1 MISSN
6 FIFFNEDP
14 DWEELRKRCYKAE
27 KFAISDKRTSF
38 IYSRMALEI
47 AIEFIFQF
55 EGLNRRLKT
64 LADKLND
71 REFSSILPNS
81 LKQSLIFIKDNGNNA
96 VHNKLLINHDTIV
109 NLKKLFG
116 FMKWFYNKYGDTDN
130 KVEIDFDRTIITDN
144 NTPSLSSEKLKE
156 LQSSLKEE
164 NHLILTKYSKKFKEL
179 ESINKEYQRLNN
191 QLEKENRMLSIKLKT
206 YENSKNTNVYEIGI
220 TEQYGLIWGRVFANF
235 RLDNKDYFAVKY
247 FSPNEQGRAT
257 ERFLISEGTFQES
270 NLFKLFYRKHIN
282 LNKDAVLNKNYDHLE
297 LVLKFNKQR
306 FGLPSILLKKLL
318 VDVEEKLNPKK
329 ELANLVS
336 YREYIVNDIIGSKCQ
351 RVFILESPHS
361 YELKNGIPAFG
372 QSGLVMGKELYNS
385 SLPIGKLISDRII
398 NEIGIINAC
407 LFPLD
412 KRVYQS
418 IPKQVKGYMHIKEL
432 NYTGSQFKSDVKNEI
447 VRIDKLNTVKNLQ
460 NRIAKLLVEFD
471 IKEIVACGL
480 ISQAYLELAFPQV
493 ENVGFKR
500 WANVQFNEREVR
512 IRYTHHPSPK
522 TGKNWSI

>member
-1 MISSN
+1 MGRILSRKDEMMISSN

-164 NHLILTKYSKKFKEL
+164 NHLILTK
-179 ESINKEYQRLNN
+179 
-191 QLEKENRMLSIKLKT
+191 
-206 YENSKNTNVYEIGI
+206 
-220 TEQYGLIWGRVFANF
+220 
-235 RLDNKDYFAVKY
+235 
-247 FSPNEQGRAT
+247 
-257 ERFLISEGTFQES
+257 
-270 NLFKLFYRKHIN
+270 
-282 LNKDAVLNKNYDHLE
+282 
-297 LVLKFNKQR
+297 
-306 FGLPSILLKKLL
+306 
-318 VDVEEKLNPKK
+318 
-329 ELANLVS
+329 
-336 YREYIVNDIIGSKCQ
+336 
-351 RVFILESPHS
+351 
-361 YELKNGIPAFG
+361 
-372 QSGLVMGKELYNS
+372 
-385 SLPIGKLISDRII
+385 
-398 NEIGIINAC
+398 
-407 LFPLD
+407 
-412 KRVYQS
+412 
-418 IPKQVKGYMHIKEL
+418 
-432 NYTGSQFKSDVKNEI
+432 
-447 VRIDKLNTVKNLQ
+447 
-460 NRIAKLLVEFD
+460 
-471 IKEIVACGL
+471 
-480 ISQAYLELAFPQV
+480 
-493 ENVGFKR
+493 
-500 WANVQFNEREVR
+500 
-512 IRYTHHPSPK
+512 
-522 TGKNWSI
+522 